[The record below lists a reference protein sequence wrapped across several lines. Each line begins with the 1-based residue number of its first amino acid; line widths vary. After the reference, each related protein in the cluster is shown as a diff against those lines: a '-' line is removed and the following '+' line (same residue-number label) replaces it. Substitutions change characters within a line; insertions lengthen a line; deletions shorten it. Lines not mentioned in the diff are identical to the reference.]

1 MKEYPVN
8 EYNVVRFKVHV
19 GGMNKTFNVVSLEWK
34 YFNHEEKLIA
44 SFIDS
49 CGIEY
54 VYIDGKQ
61 NKLIMEEK

>member
-1 MKEYPVN
+1 MI
-8 EYNVVRFKVHV
+8 RFKVYV

-34 YFNHEEKLIA
+34 HFNHEEKLIA

-49 CGIEY
+49 CGVEY

>member
-1 MKEYPVN
+1 MI
-8 EYNVVRFKVHV
+8 RFKVYV

-49 CGIEY
+49 CGVEY

>member
-1 MKEYPVN
+1 MIH
-8 EYNVVRFKVHV
+8 FKVYV
-19 GGMNKTFNVVSLEWK
+19 GGMDKVFDVVSLEWK
-34 YFNHEEKLIA
+34 HFNHEEKLIA

-49 CGIEY
+49 CGVEY